1 MMADYIKAAVELDLE
16 EYGEG
21 WEEGLKELE
30 FLCST
35 FQGSCPGDRNFGLPA
50 DILDGS
56 PEQQQVSYIMAVT
69 EQMEVYTP
77 SLELVD
83 TEFETDAEGKIT
95 ARLFVEP
102 SEGDWEDGED
112 EEEG

>member
-1 MMADYIKAAVELDLE
+1 MADLLDAAVEFNFE
-16 EYGEG
+16 EYGEE
-21 WEEGLKELE
+21 WKERLSELE

-35 FQGSCPGDRNFGLPA
+35 FQGSCPGDRNFGIPV

-56 PEQQQVSYIMAVT
+56 PEQQQVEYIMAVT
-69 EQMEVYTP
+69 EQMETYIP

-83 TEFETDAEGKIT
+83 VDFEIDKEGKVI
-95 ARLFVEP
+95 ARLMVEP
-102 SEGDWEDGED
+102 SLDDWED